1 MPHDTAIMPVPLK
14 VMIVAAEAAP
24 LVSTGEL
31 GRAVG
36 GLARALKRERIDV
49 RLILPK
55 YQKLIESHSM
65 KRLVPEMTLI
75 TMNRFKETAI
85 YRDELTAS
93 EEVPVYLIEKARF
106 FDRDTLYGPPGSSY
120 SDNDDR
126 FCFFNVAALETLR
139 QIGFYPDI
147 IHCHDWHTG
156 LIPAYLKTLPAFS
169 QDPMYAPIKSVFTV
183 HDLLHQGCFPRSA
196 FEQSGLPPSTFTPE
210 GVEYYGQFS
219 FLKAGVVFADLLNT
233 VSKQYRYE
241 IETPEFGRG
250 MEGVFQQRSKDLYG
264 VINGV
269 EYKPFDPRIDPF
281 ILSNYT
287 KVDLH
292 KKHRCKRD
300 ILEFCGLER
309 HIERPLVGMI
319 APMYREKG
327 IELLVAAANQM
338 MELPLQFI
346 FLNDASYRYDP
357 YAKLLGEMMAAHR
370 KHVRCF
376 TDYDEALKHKILAGA
391 DMILMPYQS
400 EPCGV
405 TQMYALK
412 YGTIPVVRA
421 TGGLDD
427 TVTEFSVESGKG
439 TGFKFAAYT
448 PEALCEKLREAIAV
462 YQNEPLWE
470 LLQNNAMRAD
480 YSWEYTAKKYKDLY
494 LMLLNKGKGNH

>member
-1 MPHDTAIMPVPLK
+1 MPAPLK

-24 LVSTGEL
+24 LVSMGEL
-31 GRAVG
+31 GRSVG

-49 RLILPK
+49 RLIIPK
-55 YQKLIESHSM
+55 YQRLINSHSM

-75 TMNRFKETAI
+75 TMNRFRETAI

-106 FDRDTLYGPPGSSY
+106 FDREYLYGPPENAY
-120 SDNDDR
+120 EDNADR
-126 FCFFNVAALETLR
+126 FGFFNVAALETLR

-156 LIPAYLKTLPAFS
+156 LIPAYLKTIPAFS
-169 QDPMYAPIKSVFTV
+169 QDPMYAPIKSVFTI
-183 HDLLHQGCFPRSA
+183 HDLRHKGCFPRET
-196 FEQSGLPPSTFTPE
+196 FFQTGLPPSIYTPE
-210 GVEYYGQFS
+210 GVEFYGQFS
-219 FLKAGVVFADLLNT
+219 FLKAGVVFADMLST

-241 IETPEFGRG
+241 IETPEFGQG
-250 MEGVFQQRSKDLYG
+250 MEGVFQKRTKDFYG

-269 EYKPFDPRIDPF
+269 EYKPFDPRIDSF

-287 KVDLH
+287 KDDLH

-300 ILEFCGLER
+300 ILEFCGMER

-319 APMYREKG
+319 APMYEEKG
-327 IELLVAAANQM
+327 LDLLLKSAHCM
-338 MELPLQFI
+338 MELPIQFI
-346 FLNDASYRYDP
+346 FVNDLPYRNEKF
-357 YAKLLGEMMAAHR
+357 AAQLGEMMAAHR

-376 TDYDEALKHKILAGA
+376 TDYDEALKHKVLAGA

-427 TVTEFSVESGKG
+427 TITEFSVETGKG

-448 PEALCEKLREAIAV
+448 TDALCEKLREALVV
-462 YQNEPLWE
+462 YDNQPLWE
-470 LLQNNAMRAD
+470 LLQTNAMRAN

-494 LMLLNKGKGNH
+494 LMLLNKGKENH